1 MSTRTRKQRPTSAPA
16 PTQAPQGAT
25 KSQGSNLFGKQRLL
39 FFFFPPARPAG
50 RYSMQQLATKLTCF
64 LSCCSMATAASPHAL
79 PFKQPLAPGGA
90 PPPRYS
96 AASQRAGSLRP
107 GAAAGDDEGP
117 PWTECDGEGRRVRQ
131 RPPTTPPGNT
141 SWPAS
146 SASVTGGTPTP
157 TSGKQ
162 REAKG
167 SSGKPRESGAEGRL
181 FPERRTDL
189 YMRF

>member
-1 MSTRTRKQRPTSAPA
+1 
-16 PTQAPQGAT
+16 
-25 KSQGSNLFGKQRLL
+25 
-39 FFFFPPARPAG
+39 
-50 RYSMQQLATKLTCF
+50 MQQLATKLTCF

-79 PFKQPLAPGGA
+79 PLKQPLAPGGA

-96 AASQRAGSLRP
+96 ATSQRAGSLRP
-107 GAAAGDDEGP
+107 GAAAGGDEGP

-131 RPPTTPPGNT
+131 RPATTLPGNT

-167 SSGKPRESGAEGRL
+167 SRGKPREAEGVGCGGSAVPRETNGPL
-181 FPERRTDL
+181 HEILIQFCGEKERSISLSKTVITVLSDYCSIIGRIL
-189 YMRF
+189 Y